1 MQNGNFDNKLRLSL
15 ENYVKFAIKFLK
27 IFTNYSKV
35 ISKNLIKQFQKF
47 KKILLNFKLF
57 CNNVDLNE

>member
-35 ISKNLIKQFQKF
+35 ISKNLIKQF
-47 KKILLNFKLF
+47 
-57 CNNVDLNE
+57 